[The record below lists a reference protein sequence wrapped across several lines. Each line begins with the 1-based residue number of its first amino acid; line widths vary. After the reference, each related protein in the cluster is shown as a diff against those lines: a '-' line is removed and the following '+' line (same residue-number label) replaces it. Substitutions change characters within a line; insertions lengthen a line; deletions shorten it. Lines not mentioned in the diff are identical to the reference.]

1 MMTVR
6 GLACTL
12 VLGVCLTAGTARAQA
27 PGMLGED
34 RLLDLIFG
42 VPEVSAWADAVRANG
57 NRVVFE
63 TEQTAD
69 PACSDLACLTCYRL
83 LEDQPTHRV
92 TFGIVCANP
101 FTGDLL
107 RWDDPQGAPRQLTSD
122 VSDAAMPLEDNVV
135 APADDLLSRMPARLS
150 GWFRWDGGGQ
160 STAMAITWTSRGLND
175 DGMARFLGEAT
186 YVEPSGRR
194 THAPVRMLIDDIGGG
209 VVMWE
214 EGGADQADF
223 ETGGQFTGAIMP
235 DTLVIEGRW
244 THPTM
249 DRAASFRLMPEG

>member
-1 MMTVR
+1 MMMTAT
-6 GLACTL
+6 GLARAMALTL
-12 VLGVCLTAGTARAQA
+12 CLTAGAARAQA

-34 RLLDLIFG
+34 RMLELIFG

-57 NRVVFE
+57 NRVVLD

-69 PACSDLACLTCYRL
+69 PACPDLACLTCYRL
-83 LEDQPTHRV
+83 LEDLPTHRV
-92 TFGIVCANP
+92 TFGIFCANP

-122 VSDAAMPLEDNVV
+122 AAMPLEDNVV
-135 APADDLLSRMPARLS
+135 APADDLLSRMPTRLA
-150 GWFRWDGGGQ
+150 GWFRWDGGAK
-160 STAMAITWTSRGLND
+160 STAMTIVWTSRGLND
-175 DGMARFLGEAT
+175 DGMVRFLGQAT
-186 YVEPSGRR
+186 YVEPSGRTTR
-194 THAPVRMLIDDIGGG
+194 APVRMLVDDIGGA

-214 EGGADQADF
+214 EGGAGQADF

-249 DRAASFRLMPEG
+249 DRAASFRLMPDG